1 MLAVPTP
8 TVIVIAQADQTVGLS
23 ETLQCVASSVRG
35 ITSQVDFVWSSRGME
50 LNRTN
55 NVTFIVDNIAYINS
69 YTISQL
75 STSDDGRVI
84 QCEVVI
90 NASSPVMA
98 NGSNTLDVTGEY
110 TL

>member
-1 MLAVPTP
+1 MLA
-8 TVIVIAQADQTVGLS
+8 QANQTVGLS
-23 ETLQCVASSVRG
+23 ETLQCVAFSVGG
-35 ITSQVDFVWSSRGME
+35 ITSQVDFVWSSRGVE

-55 NVTFIVDNIAYINS
+55 NVTLIVDNFTYINS

-75 STSDDGRVI
+75 STSDNGRVF

-90 NASSPVMA
+90 NASPSVMA
-98 NGSNTLDVTGEY
+98 SDSATLNVTGEC